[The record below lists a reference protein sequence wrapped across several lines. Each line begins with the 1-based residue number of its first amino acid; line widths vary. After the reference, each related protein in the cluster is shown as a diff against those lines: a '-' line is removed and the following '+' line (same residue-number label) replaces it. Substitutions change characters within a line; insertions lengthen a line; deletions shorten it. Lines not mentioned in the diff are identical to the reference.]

1 MPKRVRDEKEV
12 REGKAGSPRVRLCVC
27 VCVSLCECGY
37 DGIPERLIGGCGVM
51 I

>member
-12 REGKAGSPRVRLCVC
+12 REGKAGSPRVRLCV
-27 VCVSLCECGY
+27 SLCECGY

>member
-27 VCVSLCECGY
+27 VCLCVNVGMMAFQR
-37 DGIPERLIGGCGVM
+37 G
-51 I
+51 